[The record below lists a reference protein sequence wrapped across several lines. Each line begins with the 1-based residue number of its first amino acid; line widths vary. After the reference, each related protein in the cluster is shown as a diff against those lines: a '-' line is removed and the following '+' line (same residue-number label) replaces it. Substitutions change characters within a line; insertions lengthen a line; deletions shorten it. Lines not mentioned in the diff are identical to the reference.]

1 MSLKQE
7 IETWVQALEA
17 YENQEFEEALRCF
30 DQIADTSKILFNCGV
45 IYATLGEHGKA
56 VECYQ
61 RAVGL
66 DRYLAIAY
74 FQQGVSNF
82 LLGDFEEA
90 LANFNDTLL
99 YLRGN
104 TSIDYEQLGLVFR
117 LFSCE
122 VLFNRGLCY
131 IYLRQMNPGIQDL
144 EYASKEKVTPDHNV
158 IDDAIRENADGYTVF
173 SIPVG
178 VLYRPNAAKVK
189 NLKAKDYL
197 GKARLV
203 AASDRTQTSDHQWRP
218 MPVDHGALQGR
229 EGVSFGASNLVRQNL
244 TSRTRQQSEPPLNR
258 NVFPPTPPPDDRSV
272 STASAS
278 GSHSVSGHNRSSSL
292 RGGRPPRLDLDRAGA
307 SLDRRA
313 PDPVQEK
320 PRIGTTRTASEPR
333 GPSKHGNMRGFA
345 EPSRSGWSH
354 DQGHRRNLSD
364 TNTAYPE
371 PEYGQTDPYDPYSN
385 QRNPAPGW
393 GRGPRHQPPQ
403 YIDEEEEYIEE
414 ACDAAT
420 LNGSF
425 ELVGAGP
432 SQRRTRSPVRYSRHA
447 NPRRP
452 EIQKFRTKVHAPDDT
467 RYIMIGPTIGFAEF
481 ENRIRDKFGF
491 KCPLKM
497 KVQDD
502 GDMITMVDQ
511 EDLDL
516 LVSSAKEV
524 ARREGSEMG
533 KIEVSFVPVFTLHL
547 LISITDL
554 GRGACND
561 LRNV

>member
-7 IETWVQALEA
+7 IETWVQALDA
-17 YENQEFEEALRCF
+17 YDNQEFEEALRCF
-30 DQIADTSKILFNCGV
+30 GQIADTSKILFNCGV
-45 IYATLGEHGKA
+45 IYATLGEHHKA

-61 RAVGL
+61 RAVSL
-66 DRYLAIAY
+66 DQYLAIAY

-104 TSIDYEQLGLVFR
+104 TSIDYEQLGLLFR

-144 EYASKEKVTPDHNV
+144 EYAAKEKVTPDHDV

-189 NLKAKDYL
+189 NLKTKDYL

-203 AASDRTQTSDHQWRP
+203 AASDRNQSSDHQWNP
-218 MPVDHGALQGR
+218 LNIDKDAFKGR
-229 EGVSFGASNLVRQNL
+229 EGVPFAASHLVRQSL
-244 TSRTRQQSEPPLNR
+244 TSRARQQSEPPLNR

-278 GSHSVSGHNRSSSL
+278 GSQSAPGHQRSSSL
-292 RGGRPPRLDLDRAGA
+292 RTSRPPRLDLDRAGA
-307 SLDRRA
+307 SLDRRSNTQEPA
-313 PDPVQEK
+313 AAEK

-333 GPSKHGNMRGFA
+333 GPTRQSNMRGFA
-345 EPSRSGWSH
+345 QEPSRSGWAREQPS
-354 DQGHRRNLSD
+354 HRRNLSD
-364 TNTAYPE
+364 TNTKSFPLE
-371 PEYGQTDPYDPYSN
+371 PDYGSPDTYDPYSS
-385 QRNPAPGW
+385 QRNLAQAGW
-393 GRGPRHQPPQ
+393 GRGSRHQPPQ
-403 YIDEEEEYIEE
+403 YIDEEEEYGSDP
-414 ACDAAT
+414 CDATA
-420 LNGSF
+420 LNDGGF
-425 ELVGAGP
+425 EIVGASAGP
-432 SQRRTRSPVRYSRHA
+432 SKSQQRRTRSPARYSRNV

-467 RYIMIGPTIGFAEF
+467 RYIMIGPTIEFAEF
-481 ENRIRDKFGF
+481 ENRIREKFGF
-491 KCPLKM
+491 NHSLKL

-516 LVSSAKEV
+516 LISSAKEV

-533 KIEVSFVPVFTLHL
+533 KIEIWVEERAM
-547 LISITDL
+547 I
-554 GRGACND
+554 
-561 LRNV
+561 

>member
-7 IETWVQALEA
+7 IETWVQALDA
-17 YENQEFEEALRCF
+17 YDNQEFGESLQFF

-45 IYATLGEHGKA
+45 IYATLGEHDKA

-104 TSIDYEQLGLVFR
+104 TSIDYDQLGLKFR

-144 EYASKEKVTPDHNV
+144 EYASKEKVTTDHDV

-178 VLYRPNAAKVK
+178 ILYRPNAAKVK
-189 NLKAKDYL
+189 NLKTKDYL

-203 AASDRTQTSDHQWRP
+203 AASDRNQSSDHQWKP
-218 MPVDHGALQGR
+218 MVIDQAALQER
-229 EGVSFGASNLVRQNL
+229 EGISYAATNLVHKNL
-244 TSRTRQQSEPPLNR
+244 SSRTRQHSEPPLNR

-272 STASAS
+272 STASGS
-278 GSHSVSGHNRSSSL
+278 GSHSSGHHRSSSL
-292 RGGRPPRLDLDRAGA
+292 RGVRPPRLDLDRTGA
-307 SLDRRA
+307 TLDRR
-313 PDPVQEK
+313 PEQPPTEK

-333 GPSKHGNMRGFA
+333 GPSSKQSNMRGFG
-345 EPSRSGWSH
+345 EPRQWTQQPS
-354 DQGHRRNLSD
+354 HRRNLSD
-364 TNTAYPE
+364 TNTNTTYPSDQDYRH
-371 PEYGQTDPYDPYSN
+371 PDPYDSCAS
-385 QRNPAPGW
+385 QRSIANTGW
-393 GRGPRHQPPQ
+393 GRGSRHQPPQ
-403 YIDEEEEYIEE
+403 YIDEEEEFGSD
-414 ACDAAT
+414 ACDATT
-420 LNGSF
+420 LNDGAF
-425 ELVGAGP
+425 ELVNTAAPGGP
-432 SQRRTRSPVRYSRHA
+432 SHPSQQRRTRSPARFSRHA

-452 EIQKFRTKVHAPDDT
+452 EIHKFRTKVHAPDDT
-467 RYIMIGPTIGFAEF
+467 RYIMIGPSIEFAEF
-481 ENRIRDKFGF
+481 ENRIQEKFGF

-516 LVSSAKEV
+516 LFTSAREV

-533 KIEVSFVPVFTLHL
+533 KMEIWVEERTM
-547 LISITDL
+547 I
-554 GRGACND
+554 
-561 LRNV
+561 

>member
-1 MSLKQE
+1 MLTFLLKKE
-7 IETWVQALEA
+7 IETWVQALDA
-17 YENQEFEEALRCF
+17 YDNQEFEESLRCF

-45 IYATLGEHGKA
+45 IYATLGEHQKA

-104 TSIDYEQLGLVFR
+104 TSIDYEQLGLLFR

-144 EYASKEKVTPDHNV
+144 EYAAKEKVTSDHDV

-189 NLKAKDYL
+189 NLKTKDYL

-203 AASDRTQTSDHQWRP
+203 AASDRNQSSDHQWNP
-218 MPVDHGALQGR
+218 IAIDKEALQNR
-229 EGVSFGASNLVRQNL
+229 EGVSFAASHLVRQNL
-244 TSRTRQQSEPPLNR
+244 SSRTRQQSEPPLNR

-278 GSHSVSGHNRSSSL
+278 GSQSAPGHHRSSSL
-292 RGGRPPRLDLDRAGA
+292 RGARPPRLDLDRAGA
-307 SLDRRA
+307 SLERR
-313 PDPVQEK
+313 PSQHELSSTEK

-333 GPSKHGNMRGFA
+333 GPSSRQNNMRGYSQ
-345 EPSRSGWSH
+345 ESSSRSSLPRE
-354 DQGHRRNLSD
+354 QTGHRRNLSD
-364 TNTAYPE
+364 TNPNQNFS
-371 PEYGQTDPYDPYSN
+371 PDQDYGHTDPYSS
-385 QRNPAPGW
+385 QRNLANTGW
-393 GRGPRHQPPQ
+393 GRGSRHQPPQ
-403 YIDEEEEYIEE
+403 YIDEEEEYASDICNSTNPNDG
-414 ACDAAT
+414 A
-420 LNGSF
+420 F
-425 ELVGAGP
+425 ELVAAPQAGP
-432 SQRRTRSPVRYSRHA
+432 SQSTKQRRTRSPARYSRHT

-452 EIQKFRTKVHAPDDT
+452 DIQKFRTKVHAPDDT
-467 RYIMIGPTIGFAEF
+467 RYIMIGPKIDFGEF
-481 ENRIRDKFGF
+481 ENRIREKFGF
-491 KCPLKM
+491 KHALKM

-533 KIEVSFVPVFTLHL
+533 KIEIWVEERTM
-547 LISITDL
+547 I
-554 GRGACND
+554 
-561 LRNV
+561 

>member
-7 IETWVQALEA
+7 IETWVQALDA
-17 YENQEFEEALRCF
+17 YDNQEFEESLRCF

-45 IYATLGEHGKA
+45 IYATLGEHHKA

-104 TSIDYEQLGLVFR
+104 TSIDYEQLGLLFR

-144 EYASKEKVTPDHNV
+144 EYAAKEKVTPDHDV

-189 NLKAKDYL
+189 NLKTKDYL

-203 AASDRTQTSDHQWRP
+203 AASDRNQSSDHQWRP
-218 MPVDHGALQGR
+218 MPIDKEALQGR
-229 EGVSFGASNLVRQNL
+229 EGVSFASSNLVRQNL
-244 TSRTRQQSEPPLNR
+244 SSRTRQQSEPPMNR
-258 NVFPPTPPPDDRSV
+258 NVFPPNTTTRRP
-272 STASAS
+272 
-278 GSHSVSGHNRSSSL
+278 L
-292 RGGRPPRLDLDRAGA
+292 LRPPRLDLDRAGA
-307 SLDRRA
+307 SLDRRPYA
-313 PDPVQEK
+313 QEPASTEK

-333 GPSKHGNMRGFA
+333 GPSSRQNTMRGYTP
-345 EPSRSGWSH
+345 ESTRNSLREQTS
-354 DQGHRRNLSD
+354 HRRNLSD
-364 TNTAYPE
+364 TNSNTTTYPPE
-371 PEYGQTDPYDPYSN
+371 PDYGHADPYDPYSS
-385 QRNPAPGW
+385 QRNLASTGW
-393 GRGPRHQPPQ
+393 GRRSRHQPPQ
-403 YIDEEEEYIEE
+403 YIDEEEEYGSD
-414 ACDAAT
+414 ACDATT
-420 LNGSF
+420 LHDGAF
-425 ELVGAGP
+425 ELVGAPAGP
-432 SQRRTRSPVRYSRHA
+432 SQSPQQRRTRSPTRYSRHA

-467 RYIMIGPTIGFAEF
+467 RYIMIGPKIEFAEF
-481 ENRIRDKFGF
+481 ENRIREKFGF

-533 KIEVSFVPVFTLHL
+533 KIEIWVEERSM
-547 LISITDL
+547 I
-554 GRGACND
+554 
-561 LRNV
+561 